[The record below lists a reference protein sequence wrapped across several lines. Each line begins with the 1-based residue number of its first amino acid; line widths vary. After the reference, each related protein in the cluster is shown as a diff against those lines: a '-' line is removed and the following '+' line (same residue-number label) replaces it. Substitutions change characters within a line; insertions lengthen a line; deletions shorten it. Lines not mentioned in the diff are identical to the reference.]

1 MRLLL
6 NSEGSPHLLIL
17 SRYVFD
23 GRRLRVLGSLNP
35 FSSHSSDPASFIFI
49 ESGKIL
55 LYLKTYKEFT
65 PHFKIQKSLIFV
77 RHIGILSLV
86 IEAVVSAVVRRLP
99 WKEFYDLS
107 PSLPTQVNFGGN
119 VDVFACRIGS
129 GRAAIA
135 DYLEFVDEKIN
146 KEKFKN
152 HGELISTEGLRNR
165 E

>member
-1 MRLLL
+1 M
-6 NSEGSPHLLIL
+6 
-17 SRYVFD
+17 
-23 GRRLRVLGSLNP
+23 
-35 FSSHSSDPASFIFI
+35 
-49 ESGKIL
+49 
-55 LYLKTYKEFT
+55 
-65 PHFKIQKSLIFV
+65 
-77 RHIGILSLV
+77 
-86 IEAVVSAVVRRLP
+86 SAVVRRLP

-107 PSLPTQVNFGGN
+107 PSLPTHVNFGGN

-146 KEKFKN
+146 KENFKN